1 MRILVTGKEG
11 QVDTSLQ
18 MRGEALGLEIIR
30 IGLPEID
37 LSQPETLEAVV
48 REINPGVIISSAAY
62 TAVDKAETEVELAQR
77 INGDAPGILARL
89 AAELDI
95 PILHLSTDY
104 VFAGDKDT
112 PYTETDMPAPVSV
125 YGKTKL
131 SGEDRIRAATGNHV
145 ILRTAWVYSPYGHNF
160 VKTMLRLGETRDE
173 LSIVADQH
181 GCPTYAPDIA
191 RVVLAIAQ
199 QVVIDPDPTIR
210 GTFHLTGSGETTW
223 AGFAEAIFAG
233 AEARGRKPVR
243 VNPIPASD
251 YPTPAKRPANSRLN
265 ADKLDEVYGLRLA
278 PWQDSL
284 DVCLNE
290 LILERNPIKW
300 TPLFG

>member
-18 MRGEALGLEIIR
+18 ASGERLGLGIFR

-37 LSQPETLEAVV
+37 LSKPETLEDAV
-48 REINPGVIISSAAY
+48 REINPDVIISSAAY
-62 TAVDKAETEVELAQR
+62 TAVDKAEKDTELAQK
-77 INGDAPGILARL
+77 INGDAPGELARL

-104 VFAGDKDT
+104 VFAGDKDGA
-112 PYTETDMPAPVSV
+112 YDETDIPAPVSI

-131 SGEDRIRAATGNHV
+131 SGEEQIRAATENHV
-145 ILRTAWVYSPYGHNF
+145 ILRTAWVYSPYGNNF

-173 LSIVADQH
+173 LNVVADQH
-181 GCPTYAPDIA
+181 GCPTYAPEIA
-191 RVVLAIAQ
+191 RALLAVAQ
-199 QVVIDPDPTIR
+199 QVAVDRDPTLR
-210 GTFHLTGSGETTW
+210 GMFHLTGEGETTW
-223 AGFAEAIFAG
+223 AEFAEAIFAG

-243 VNPIPASD
+243 VRPILTSE

-265 ADKLDEVYGLRLA
+265 GNKLDDIYGLRLD
-278 PWQDSL
+278 PWRESL
-284 DVCLNE
+284 DACLNQ
-290 LILERNPIKW
+290 LITTTK
-300 TPLFG
+300 

>member
-18 MRGEALGLEIIR
+18 TLGEKLGLEIIR

-37 LSQPETLEAVV
+37 LSRPETLEASV
-48 REINPGVIISSAAY
+48 REARPDVIISSAAY
-62 TAVDKAETEVELAQR
+62 TAVDKAETEAELAQR
-77 INGDAPGILARL
+77 INGDAPGTLARL

-104 VFAGDKDT
+104 VFAGDKEGAYD
-112 PYTETDMPAPVSV
+112 ETDTPAPVSV

-131 SGEDRIRAATGNHV
+131 SGEEQIRDATDNHV
-145 ILRTAWVYSPYGHNF
+145 ILRTAWVYSPYGNNF

-173 LSIVADQH
+173 LNVVADQF
-181 GCPTYAPDIA
+181 GCPTYAPEIA
-191 RVVLAIAQ
+191 RALLAIAQ
-199 QVVIDPDPTIR
+199 QVAVDRDPTIR
-210 GTFHLTGSGETTW
+210 GTFHLTGQGETNW
-223 AGFAEAIFAG
+223 AEFAEAIFAG

-251 YPTPAKRPANSRLN
+251 YPTPAKRPANSRLSGG
-265 ADKLDEVYGLRLA
+265 KLDKTFGLRLDN
-278 PWQDSL
+278 WQISL
-284 DVCLNE
+284 DSCLTQ
-290 LILERNPIKW
+290 LINPEQA
-300 TPLFG
+300 

>member
-18 MRGEALGLEIIR
+18 TVGEALGLEIIR

-37 LSQPETLEAVV
+37 LSQPETLEAPV
-48 REINPGVIISSAAY
+48 REAHPDVIISSAAY
-62 TAVDKAETEVELAQR
+62 TAVDKAESEPELAQAV
-77 INGDAPGILARL
+77 NGDAPGVLARL

-125 YGKTKL
+125 YGRTKL
-131 SGEDRIRAATGNHV
+131 SGEEQIRAATDNHV

-173 LSIVADQH
+173 LSVVADQH

-191 RVVLAIAQ
+191 RVVLAVAQ
-199 QVVIDPDPTIR
+199 QVVIDRDPTIR
-210 GTFHLTGSGETTW
+210 GTFHLTGFGETTW

-233 AEARGRKPVR
+233 AEARGCKPVR
-243 VNPIPASD
+243 VNHIPTTD
-251 YPTPAKRPANSRLN
+251 YPVPAKRPANSRLN
-265 ADKLDEVYGLRLA
+265 AHKLDEVYGLGLA

-284 DVCLNE
+284 DACLDQ
-290 LILERNPIKW
+290 LITMKK
-300 TPLFG
+300 

>member
-18 MRGEALGLEIIR
+18 ALGEKLGLEIIR

-37 LSQPETLEAVV
+37 LSQPETLEAPV
-48 REINPGVIISSAAY
+48 RAARPDVIISSAAY
-62 TAVDKAETEVELAQR
+62 TAVDKAETEAELAQK
-77 INGDAPGILARL
+77 INGDAPGALARL

-104 VFAGDKDT
+104 VFDGDKDGA
-112 PYTETDMPAPVSV
+112 YSETDTPAPVSV

-131 SGEDRIRAATGNHV
+131 SGEDQIRAATGNHV
-145 ILRTAWVYSPYGHNF
+145 ILRTAWVYSPYGNNF

-173 LSIVADQH
+173 LNVVADQY
-181 GCPTYAPDIA
+181 GCPTYAPEIA
-191 RVVLAIAQ
+191 RALLAVAQ
-199 QVVIDPDPTIR
+199 QVAIDRDPTLR
-210 GTFHLTGSGETTW
+210 GTFHLTGQGETNW
-223 AGFAEAIFAG
+223 AEFAEAIFEG
-233 AEARGRKPVR
+233 AEARGRKLVR

-265 ADKLDEVYGLRLA
+265 GDKLDDTYGLRLD

-284 DVCLNE
+284 DACLSQ
-290 LILERNPIKW
+290 LI
-300 TPLFG
+300 TMT